1 MNERLRKANWK
12 DRILYR
18 VGKRSAFLVKGNSM
32 TPTLCNGEVVLVIP
46 LAVYSVGDVVLANH
60 PYKSSVKILK
70 RVAQIEPNGA
80 LHLIGDNPAESTD
93 SRTFGTVSIE
103 SIIGKVVCRLK

>member
-1 MNERLRKANWK
+1 
-12 DRILYR
+12 
-18 VGKRSAFLVKGNSM
+18 M
-32 TPTLCNGEVVLVIP
+32 TPTLRNSEVVLVQP
-46 LAVYSVGDVVLANH
+46 AVIYNVGEIVLANH

-70 RVAQIEPNGA
+70 RIARIESGGA

-103 SIIGKVVCRLK
+103 SIIGKVVCRWK